1 MAPTLERSTATCASC
16 DGGGGG
22 TAGFHPRIAPSSLA
36 NRNSAGP
43 DAVPLVTTKLVVPLK
58 TAPVGPPPT
67 WTSSA
72 TFAPAAVYS
81 VDRSVPLSAT
91 HQGVVGPAVRP
102 QALTRFGSMVSA
114 GLAPSETR

>member
-1 MAPTLERSTATCASC
+1 MAPTLERSTATCAWS
-16 DGGGGG
+16 DGAGGG
-22 TAGFHPRIAPSSLA
+22 TPGFQPRIVPSSLA

-43 DAVPLVTTKLVVPLK
+43 DAVPLETTKLEVPLK

-67 WTSSA
+67 RTSSGI
-72 TFAPAAVYS
+72 FAPAALYR

-102 QALTRFGSMVSA
+102 QALTRLGSVVSA
-114 GLAPSETR
+114 G